1 MKPLV
6 VFYSRTGTT
15 KKVGEALANLLQCDS
30 EELIDT
36 KKRKGPLGFLRS
48 GRDAARNKLT
58 VLAPIIHDP
67 ALYDV
72 VALGTPVWSGLMS
85 SPMRTYI
92 TINKS
97 KFNRVA
103 FFCTQGGNENRKL
116 FDDMQALCG
125 RSPVSVLALRASVV
139 KNEEYER
146 ETAAICWRSAD
157 SERRKCGHN
166 VGRSVAPG
174 TSRLAFLKRL
184 FYSVACQIK
193 LSQWA
198 GRTFCG
204 L

>member
-1 MKPLV
+1 MVAGTYQRSYASNHKVKSSYSYNLVRGKTVKPLV

-15 KKVGEALANLLQCDS
+15 KKVGEALADLLQCDS

-36 KKRKGPLGFLRS
+36 KKRTGPLGFLRS

-58 VLAPIIHDP
+58 VLEPLIHDP

-97 KFNRVA
+97 KFSGVA

-139 KNEEYER
+139 KNEEYNER
-146 ETAAICWRSAD
+146 LRQFAGALQTQSDANAATT
-157 SERRKCGHN
+157 SEDR
-166 VGRSVAPG
+166 
-174 TSRLAFLKRL
+174 
-184 FYSVACQIK
+184 
-193 LSQWA
+193 
-198 GRTFCG
+198 
-204 L
+204 

>member
-15 KKVGEALANLLQCDS
+15 KKVGEALTNLLQCDS

-139 KNEEYER
+139 KNEEYNER
-146 ETAAICWRSAD
+146 LRQFAGALQIPSDANAATT
-157 SERRKCGHN
+157 SEDR
-166 VGRSVAPG
+166 
-174 TSRLAFLKRL
+174 
-184 FYSVACQIK
+184 
-193 LSQWA
+193 
-198 GRTFCG
+198 
-204 L
+204 